1 MLYSEVK
8 LMVALDLYYGN
19 LEGNTMRLLC
29 GTLESLLPDGE
40 EEFEGSGFSSIELE
54 DGAGLVH
61 EVSDGLYVLAETQ
74 DKAVA
79 AVMAELEF
87 EEEDERNSFA
97 QALRRAV
104 DSGERYVEF
113 NY

>member
-1 MLYSEVK
+1 MQYAEAQK
-8 LMVALDLYYGN
+8 LVALDLYYGGYDN
-19 LEGNTMRLLC
+19 NTMRLLQ
-29 GTLESLLPDGE
+29 GNIDALLEDGE
-40 EEFEGSGFSSIELE
+40 EEFEGSGFAEIELQ

-74 DKAVA
+74 ELAVA

-87 EEEDERNSFA
+87 EEEEQRNSFES
-97 QALRRAV
+97 ALRNAV
-104 DSGERYVEF
+104 EQGERYTEF